1 MHGCAKQW
9 QCTSVCVH
17 DSAQTWACTLGCV
30 DGRAKGGLNGCAHI
44 CMRVSV
50 QGEGCTRVLELGFK
64 LAHSCEEAKRGSGVQ
79 VNVGMGLHVCL
90 RVHGCVK
97 GAVAQMCM
105 CARIGFRVCMRA

>member
-1 MHGCAKQW
+1 MQSNGGAPAR
-9 QCTSVCVH
+9 VH
-17 DSAQTWACTLGCV
+17 DSAQKCGWTLGCV
-30 DGRAKGGLNGCAHI
+30 DGRAKRVLNGCAHI
-44 CMRVSV
+44 RMCVSV